1 MDVEPVVRGA
11 EHVEEGGSGLNVTG
25 VRLGNRVIQSGK
37 FTLVCVSVSVVC
49 YYNNKI
55 DIQAL
60 NYRIIV
66 TQKAIKCSARMY

>member
-37 FTLVCVSVSVVC
+37 FILVGVSVSVV
-49 YYNNKI
+49 
-55 DIQAL
+55 
-60 NYRIIV
+60 
-66 TQKAIKCSARMY
+66 S